1 MRAGLIATFIVGI
14 GFVGCAPK
22 DEDVDAADG
31 ALVASG
37 EAGGGDGIPSSF
49 DKDRLME
56 DSFYAAKNWATGA
69 EIQRFLEDTV
79 WGRRSWLAEEKIVL
93 LGDGPDGAPISIA
106 EAIAKTA
113 EAHGIN
119 PLLLLARMQVEKS
132 LVSPGEAPSEAVR
145 SFGLGCHKVT
155 AEHPNGLD
163 PSVASLNVQL
173 ECGAQTL
180 ETQLKKAR
188 AGQNQFTIDRD
199 ATTQDG
205 VEIHPE
211 NAATSA
217 LYSYTPLEGTKA
229 HNGNW
234 LAWNVT
240 FRFAA
245 AIQKKRRA

>member
-1 MRAGLIATFIVGI
+1 MRSGVLAAFVVGL
-14 GFVGCAPK
+14 GFVACAPK
-22 DEDVDAADG
+22 AEDIDAEDG
-31 ALVASG
+31 ALSASG
-37 EAGGGDGIPSSF
+37 ETSDIDGIPSSF

-56 DSFYAAKNWATGA
+56 DTFYAAKGWATSD
-69 EIQRFLEDTV
+69 EIQRFLENTV
-79 WGRRSWLAEEKIVL
+79 WGRRSWLATEKIVL
-93 LGDGPDGAPISIA
+93 VGDGPDGAPISVA
-106 EAIAKTA
+106 DAIAKTA

-132 LVSPGEAPSEAVR
+132 LVSPSEAPSDAVR

-163 PSVASLNVQL
+163 PSVAPLNIQL

-199 ATTQDG
+199 AKTQDG

-234 LAWNVT
+234 LAWNIT

-245 AIQKKRRA
+245 AIQKKRT